1 MLKYVCVFCVRVI
14 VRVWLSGYMNVCV
27 CMRVCVSTGLLLY
40 VSVSERDCACAVDR
54 WVCECV

>member
-1 MLKYVCVFCVRVI
+1 MYVFFCVRVI